1 MMATWAQYKCRMKN
15 KTPIPQTAN
24 AETSTEGAAA
34 NGRLPSYPADLRQE
48 VARGFLDAHNRANK
62 NAAKALETAS
72 FSYALVE
79 LLAEKGI
86 ITIEELDERQQVVRK
101 RLVEKFAEQ
110 GIGVV
115 ALQEFE
121 QDKYAYD
128 EEAVIDCESRLHLC
142 RAACC
147 RLELALSR
155 QDVEEGV
162 IQWDLSRPYLI
173 ARDGDGYCRH
183 LERTT
188 CRCTVWEQRPIP
200 CRGYDCRDDKRIW
213 VDFEQRIINPDLE
226 KELNE
231 VGAEHG
237 PANGSNPGTKNHG

>member
-1 MMATWAQYKCRMKN
+1 MSDETL
-15 KTPIPQTAN
+15 PQHVVEF
-24 AETSTEGAAA
+24 ETTGNFKV
-34 NGRLPSYPADLRQE
+34 NGRSSPFHHPDDLRRE
-48 VARGFLDAHNRANK
+48 VAHGFLDTHNRANK
-62 NAAKALETAS
+62 NAAKVLETAS

-86 ITIEELDERQQVVRK
+86 ISLEELDARQQIVRK

-121 QDKYAYD
+121 QDKYDYD

-155 QDVEEGV
+155 QDVEEGIV
-162 IQWDLSRPYLI
+162 QWDLSRPYLI
-173 ARDGDGYCRH
+173 AREADGYCRH
-183 LERTT
+183 LERAT

-226 KELNE
+226 KELSE
-231 VGAEHG
+231 VRAGRA
-237 PANGSNPGTKNHG
+237 AVNGSSGVKDHG